1 MGTLAFKDITKRFPG
16 VLALN
21 RVSFTASSGQVIAL
35 VGENGA
41 GKSTLL
47 KVLNGDYQADDG
59 QYLIDG
65 EEVHFNSPR
74 EAIAAGIGIIY
85 QERQVIPYL
94 SVAENIFMEDIPL
107 GPAGLVDF
115 RKLNAQSQ
123 AIIDEFRLPIRAT
136 DRVKDLS
143 VAYQQMVEIMKV
155 YRRNPKIIAFDEPT
169 ASLSDTE
176 IDTLFSIIR
185 QLKEKGLI
193 ILYVS
198 HRMKEIFQITDEVV
212 ILKDGRFVDQI
223 ATAET
228 NEVEIVKKMVGRNLG
243 DIFENL
249 DRNTEYG
256 DTILEVRDLVAPSVD
271 HVSFSLRRGEVLGF
285 AGLVGAG
292 RTETMRLIFGADPL
306 ESGEILIDGKPVVFK
321 SPRQAIR
328 SGVAL
333 CPEDRKDQGIIAI
346 RAIRENVSIAALQL
360 AKGLFVDRKA
370 EREMAEKGKTDL
382 NIRTPDVEKKIGEL
396 SGGNQQKVILAR
408 WLAAHPKVLILDEPT
423 KGIDVGAKF
432 EIYQIIC
439 NLAKQGIGVIVVSS
453 ELPEVMGVCDR
464 ILVMCQGHITGELKR
479 EEATDQKIL
488 MLAMKDMLGG
498 SVHE

>member
-1 MGTLAFKDITKRFPG
+1 
-16 VLALN
+16 
-21 RVSFTASSGQVIAL
+21 
-35 VGENGA
+35 
-41 GKSTLL
+41 
-47 KVLNGDYQADDG
+47 
-59 QYLIDG
+59 
-65 EEVHFNSPR
+65 
-74 EAIAAGIGIIY
+74 
-85 QERQVIPYL
+85 
-94 SVAENIFMEDIPL
+94 
-107 GPAGLVDF
+107 
-115 RKLNAQSQ
+115 
-123 AIIDEFRLPIRAT
+123 
-136 DRVKDLS
+136 
-143 VAYQQMVEIMKV
+143 
-155 YRRNPKIIAFDEPT
+155 
-169 ASLSDTE
+169 
-176 IDTLFSIIR
+176 
-185 QLKEKGLI
+185 
-193 ILYVS
+193 
-198 HRMKEIFQITDEVV
+198 
-212 ILKDGRFVDQI
+212 
-223 ATAET
+223 
-228 NEVEIVKKMVGRNLG
+228 
-243 DIFENL
+243 
-249 DRNTEYG
+249 
-256 DTILEVRDLVAPSVD
+256 
-271 HVSFSLRRGEVLGF
+271 
-285 AGLVGAG
+285 
-292 RTETMRLIFGADPL
+292 MRLIFGADPL